1 MISKIVAKRY
11 AKALFVVGKEDNKLD
26 EYHKEIAGIAKV
38 LQELPELADALTNPA
53 YPSEGKLKLMSD
65 VAGAV
70 KLSPIM
76 TKFVKLL
83 VQKRRVPW
91 ASDIGEMLQKLVDEY
106 QGVKRAEVTSAVP
119 LDADTRK
126 KIQDAL
132 EKATSKKV
140 VLSVREDPA
149 ILGGLVVRA
158 GDMVYDGSVSTQ
170 LMGVYDLIKRGE
182 GI

>member
-26 EYHKEIAGIAKV
+26 AYHEEIAGAAK
-38 LQELPELADALTNPA
+38 LLRELPELEDGLTNPA
-53 YPSEGKLKLMSD
+53 YPSEAKLKLMGD
-65 VAGAV
+65 VASAV
-70 KLSPIM
+70 KFSPIM
-76 TKFVKLL
+76 SKFLRLL
-83 VQKRRVPW
+83 VEKRRVPF
-91 ASDIGEMLQKLVDEY
+91 ASDIAEMFQKLMDDH

-119 LDADTRK
+119 LDADIRK
-126 KIQDAL
+126 KIQEAL
-132 EKATSKKV
+132 EKATGKKV

-149 ILGGLVVRA
+149 IIGGLVVRA
-158 GDMVYDGSVSTQ
+158 GDMIFDGSVSTQ